1 MNRKPNLSELAHD
14 QLPGPLS
21 VLGAADLRNLDA
33 RVRVIHR
40 TPGNIIY
47 EEGESAIACFFVA
60 QGRLEVFQ
68 HLEDGEQ
75 LTLQLSKPGD
85 LLGVDEIL
93 TNHRVHRS
101 STRVL
106 EESLLVE
113 IPCEEI
119 LDLLKTSTEFCF
131 EVSRWLA
138 NQTLAM
144 IKKVDWFYDK
154 SAAERLSETLAELA
168 EAHGVSLNGNGAVEI
183 PLPLSNRELAG
194 LVGTTPQ
201 TISTLLGPLK
211 KQAILSRRGETIV
224 IQHPERL
231 RPRPSK
237 S

>member
-14 QLPGPLS
+14 GLSGPLA
-21 VLGAADLRNLDA
+21 VLGADDLRNLDA

-40 TPGNIIY
+40 AAGNIIY

-75 LTLQLSKPGD
+75 LTLQLAKPGD

-93 TNHRVHRS
+93 TNYRVHRS
-101 STRVL
+101 SARVL
-106 EESLLVE
+106 EETLLVE
-113 IPCEEI
+113 LPREEI
-119 LDLLKTSTEFCF
+119 LELLQTSPAFAF

-211 KQAILSRRGETIV
+211 KQSILRRRGETIV
-224 IQHPERL
+224 IEHPEKL

>member
-1 MNRKPNLSELAHD
+1 LNRKPNLSELAQD
-14 QLPGPLS
+14 ELPGPLS
-21 VLGAADLRNLDA
+21 VLGTDDLRNLDT

-40 TPGNIIY
+40 APGNIIY
-47 EEGESAIACFFVA
+47 EEGESAIACFFIA
-60 QGRLEVFQ
+60 KGRLEIFQ
-68 HLEDGEQ
+68 LLEGGEQ

-85 LLGVDEIL
+85 LLGIDEIL
-93 TNHRVHRS
+93 TNHRAHRS
-101 STRVL
+101 SARVL

-113 IPCEEI
+113 IPREEI
-119 LDLLKTSTEFCF
+119 LDLLKTSPEFCF
-131 EVSRWLA
+131 EISRWLA

-144 IKKVDWFYDK
+144 IRKVDWFYDK

-168 EAHGVSLNGNGAVEI
+168 ESHGVSLNGNGAVDI

-211 KQAILSRRGETIV
+211 KQSILTRRGETIV
-224 IQHPERL
+224 IEHPEKL
-231 RPRPSK
+231 RPTK